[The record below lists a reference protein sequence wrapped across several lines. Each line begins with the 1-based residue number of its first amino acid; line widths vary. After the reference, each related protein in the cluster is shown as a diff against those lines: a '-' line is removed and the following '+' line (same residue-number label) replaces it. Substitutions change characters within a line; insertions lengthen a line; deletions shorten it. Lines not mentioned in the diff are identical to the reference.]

1 MIEADLVAYLLAN
14 AGLKALVAD
23 RIRPTKIPP
32 VKLGLGYPCVLF
44 FTVTGSR
51 DHTHDAV
58 DGLRYP
64 HFQFN
69 CWAKTYKDA
78 KLVAAAVAAAL
89 DNYRGTLGGTVR
101 TSFQVEDVADL
112 GSPSDLAVG
121 TDVPSG
127 VRVEVRAIHAPS

>member
-78 KLVAAAVAAAL
+78 KLVDA
-89 DNYRGTLGGTVR
+89 
-101 TSFQVEDVADL
+101 ADL